1 VRVFERSAT
10 QTLRQWDRITARIVT
25 VLGKTEFTG
34 ALLPFPRPLAED
46 ALARIEGVRK
56 KARAEVSI
64 LRDGRGIPSAMRMPS
79 IRNSIAV
86 IETVSL

>member
-46 ALARIEGVRK
+46 DALARIEGVRK

-64 LRDGRGIPSAMRMPS
+64 FF
-79 IRNSIAV
+79 
-86 IETVSL
+86 